1 MELAKNIKL
10 NVIIADDSM
19 DDQHFIK
26 SSLSE
31 FTGISIIS
39 LYSGVE
45 LINYLLQRKEYID
58 NTDSLPDIVI
68 MDINMPKLTG
78 FETFEELEKYEV
90 LKNIRFIILSS
101 SLTEIDHERC
111 NRFKLNCYVKPFRV
125 DQFESVLLRI
135 ISDEGFDFNAEGD
148 RTNFNA
154 KRPHENDNF
163 T

>member
-10 NVIIADDSM
+10 NVIIADDNV

-31 FTGISIIS
+31 FSGISITS
-39 LYSGVE
+39 FYSGNE
-45 LINYLLQRKEYID
+45 LIDYLLQRKEYID
-58 NTDSLPDIVI
+58 NRDSLPDIVI

-78 FETFEELEKYEV
+78 FETFEELEKHEV
-90 LKNIRFIILSS
+90 LKNVRFIILSS
-101 SLTEIDHERC
+101 SLTERDQINC
-111 NRFKLNCYVKPFRV
+111 NRFQLNCYVKPFTV
-125 DQFESVLLRI
+125 DKFEALLLEI
-135 ISDEGFDFNAEGD
+135 ISDEGFDFNTEGD

-154 KRPHENDNF
+154 KRPPENENF